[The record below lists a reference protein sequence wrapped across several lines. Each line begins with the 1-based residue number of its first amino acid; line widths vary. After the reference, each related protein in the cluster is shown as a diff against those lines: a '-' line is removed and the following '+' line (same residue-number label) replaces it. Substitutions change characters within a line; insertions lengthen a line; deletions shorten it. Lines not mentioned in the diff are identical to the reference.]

1 MHHDQNIRLI
11 GQEQVQ
17 SFSYPWN
24 IIVPTATRTLVWG
37 LLAAILY
44 ILRSFFLL
52 IFLTFVFAYI
62 QRSGVKHLAKY
73 IKNRALRVT
82 LVAAIFLNVLIAV
95 GIFLVPIVKKQTE
108 VFVDQ
113 FPIYIHRTDQELLSL
128 TARYPLLKE
137 IFPELRHQEDFLAPV
152 PENTINLK
160 DSPSMLLLQQL
171 FGAEEETAG
180 IKNVNQILEALGG
193 ISRKIV
199 SATSTF
205 LLSLL
210 FSFLI
215 VLDLPRLANSVTGL
229 ENTKLRFIYV
239 EVAGNISDFAHIL
252 GRALEAQFIIA
263 VINALLTAAGIYVI
277 GLGKNVAFL
286 SVIVFFCS
294 FIPVVGVFI
303 SSVPICLIALQ
314 TFGVHMMLLAILLIV
329 IIHLIEGYI
338 LNPRIYGSYMR
349 INPVIILIILTIG
362 GKLFHFWGLIL
373 GVPICTYIFGHAIKK
388 HMNSNRIANDPHE
401 DQELDN
407 VSIRE
412 KQKSD

>member
-1 MHHDQNIRLI
+1 MTHHDQNIRLI
-11 GQEQVQ
+11 GREQVQ

-24 IIVPTATRTLVWG
+24 IIVPTATRILVWG

-52 IFLTFVFAYI
+52 IFLTFVFSYI
-62 QRSGVKHLAKY
+62 QRSGARHLAKY
-73 IKNRALRVT
+73 IQNRALRVT

-95 GIFLVPIVKKQTE
+95 GIFLVPIVKQQTE
-108 VFVDQ
+108 VFIDQ
-113 FPIYIHRTDQELLSL
+113 FPVYIQRTDHELLSL
-128 TARYPLLKE
+128 SARYPLLKE
-137 IFPELRHQEDFLAPV
+137 IFPALKRQEDMPAPV

-160 DSPSMLLLQQL
+160 DSPSMQLLQQL

-180 IKNVNQILEALGG
+180 IKNVNQILDALGG
-193 ISRKIV
+193 LSRKIV

-215 VLDLPRLANSVTGL
+215 VLDLPRLTRSVKEL
-229 ENTKLRFIYV
+229 EHTKLRFIYV
-239 EVAGNISDFAHIL
+239 EVAGNISDFAQIL

-263 VINALLTAAGIYVI
+263 VVNALLTAAGIYFI

-286 SVIVFFCS
+286 SMIVFFCS
-294 FIPVVGVFI
+294 FVPVVGVFI

-314 TFGVHMMLLAILLIV
+314 TFGVHTMLIAILLIV
-329 IIHLIEGYI
+329 IIHLLEGYI

-362 GKLFHFWGLIL
+362 GKLFHIWGLIL
-373 GVPICTYIFGHAIKK
+373 GVPICTYIFGYAIQKR
-388 HMNSNRIANDPHE
+388 MDSSSIANDPHT
-401 DQELDN
+401 DPKLDG
-407 VSIRE
+407 V
-412 KQKSD
+412 

>member
-1 MHHDQNIRLI
+1 MHHNQNLHLI
-11 GQEQVQ
+11 GQDQVQ

-24 IIVPTATRTLVWG
+24 IIVPAATRILVWG
-37 LLAAILY
+37 MLAAILY

-62 QRSGVKHLAKY
+62 QRSGGNHLAKY

-82 LVAAIFLNVLIAV
+82 LVAAIFLNVLVAV

-108 VFVDQ
+108 VFIDQ
-113 FPIYIHRTDQELLSL
+113 FPIYIHRTDQELFSL
-128 TARYPLLKE
+128 TSRYPLLKE
-137 IFPELRHQEDFLAPV
+137 VFPELKYQEDIPAPV
-152 PENTINLK
+152 PENTVNLK
-160 DSPSMLLLQQL
+160 NSPSMLLLQQL
-171 FGAEEETAG
+171 FGAEEEAAG

-193 ISRKIV
+193 ISRRIV
-199 SATSTF
+199 SGTSTF

-215 VLDLPRLANSVTGL
+215 VLDLPRLTRSVTEL
-229 ENTKLRFIYV
+229 ENTNLRFIYV
-239 EVAGNISDFAHIL
+239 EVAGNIGGFAHIL
-252 GRALEAQFIIA
+252 GKALEAQFIIA
-263 VINALLTAAGIYVI
+263 VVNALLTAAGIYFI
-277 GLGKNVAFL
+277 GLGTNVAFL

-314 TFGVHMMLLAILLIV
+314 TFGVHTMLIAILLIV

-349 INPVIILIILTIG
+349 INPVIILIVLTIG
-362 GKLFHFWGLIL
+362 GKLFHIWGLIL
-373 GVPICTYIFGHAIKK
+373 GVPICTYLFGHAIKK
-388 HMNSNRIANDPHE
+388 RIQIDMVNDPHE
-401 DQELDN
+401 DQEIDG
-407 VSIRE
+407 VSIGE
-412 KQKSD
+412 KGESG